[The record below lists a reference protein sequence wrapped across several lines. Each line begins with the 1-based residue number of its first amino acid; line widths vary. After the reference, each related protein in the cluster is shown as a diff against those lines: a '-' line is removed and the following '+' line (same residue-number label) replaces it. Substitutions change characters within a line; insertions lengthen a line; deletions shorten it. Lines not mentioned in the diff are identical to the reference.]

1 MNEIEDEENDVKI
14 DNVGID
20 LKKNKNVN
28 MVTHSIGLWTI
39 INQNQKLL

>member
-1 MNEIEDEENDVKI
+1 MNELEDEENDVKI

-20 LKKNKNVN
+20 KNKNVN